1 MKLETKII
9 AAGLLSEIREY
20 VAREIGEL
28 RGRTADASRVA
39 ELVARVQELETRIA
53 ALERERAGKAS
64 RVVRVA

>member
-39 ELVARVQELETRIA
+39 
-53 ALERERAGKAS
+53 S